1 MVRLVRLVMG
11 GSVKG
16 VASGIDWVTAG
27 DEMNSGETGG
37 KVSVGTCSCWENWE
51 IGGREDNGEGTM
63 KALSSLERTGVEG
76 DGETGSVGELEGLS
90 SLFVGRDLVE
100 RRRGGG
106 GGKSE

>member
-37 KVSVGTCSCWENWE
+37 KFLSGLVPAGR
-51 IGGREDNGEGTM
+51 IGR
-63 KALSSLERTGVEG
+63 
-76 DGETGSVGELEGLS
+76 
-90 SLFVGRDLVE
+90 LV
-100 RRRGGG
+100 
-106 GGKSE
+106 GGKIMEKGQ

>member
-1 MVRLVRLVMG
+1 
-11 GSVKG
+11 
-16 VASGIDWVTAG
+16 
-27 DEMNSGETGG
+27 
-37 KVSVGTCSCWENWE
+37 
-51 IGGREDNGEGTM
+51 M